1 MAVITVFVFVFS
13 SLSALQVRAAVVG
26 PVIKAVTIDKWEAGP
41 GDDVTVTIDVDELDP
56 GDLQIQVF
64 YRGPDGVAL
73 KNPFAIFN
81 QETGK
86 YEAKFT
92 IGSKDRPGVWK
103 LDQINI
109 WDKKFNSDYLKRD
122 YLPNPEDA
130 DLTVVN
136 PDFDVTPPV
145 VHSVKVDK
153 QKVTE
158 GESITLS
165 VEASDEQSG
174 VLTVSVFYRNGKY
187 GIGGS
192 ADFNPETG
200 KYERVIRIGSP
211 AATPIGTWTLLSVE
225 VEDRNHNRAEF
236 YSVPYSDSFKVL
248 DKNSTAPPPP
258 VVNGVS
264 EVDTMVTG
272 RTEPSTD
279 VTVKIGELEYKDTS
293 DQNGYFS
300 ISIPRQAEGTVIMV
314 TAINLSDK
322 TSPASVIIVTD
333 GTAPDVPTVD
343 AVTDISER
351 ITGKAEKNSTVEVT
365 LGTKLLG
372 STVAE
377 DDGSF
382 IIPLEANQLLFFT
395 GHELSVTATDKA
407 GNRSPAAIV
416 AIGKGLPPSLLT
428 VNEVSDR
435 STEVTG
441 STDSGAFVTV
451 TIGQAAYT
459 TEADSHGIFKVDI
472 PVQKAG
478 TELSVIAS
486 NSSGKATKPVIRY
499 VVDRTAPERPVVN
512 SVSNLSKEV
521 LGKAE
526 PRSTVTI
533 TIGKAI
539 FVTTTGADGWFTA
552 AIPQPKEGI
561 NITVTAKDKAGNV
574 SKAAVVKVLDKIAPA
589 IPKVNAVSNLS
600 KIITG
605 KAEAKSTVTAIIGT
619 SKYTVAADGSGNFS
633 IPIPLKKA
641 GTKISVTAKDVSGNI
656 SSPRLLMVLDK
667 IAPAPPK
674 VKKVYRTSKTVTG
687 TAEKNSIIT
696 VKVGTKTIG
705 TVKTNKSG
713 KFTVKIKPQKRKT
726 KLTIT
731 ATDAAKNKS
740 KPTLVRVY

>member
-1 MAVITVFVFVFS
+1 MVILRRFVAVITVFVFVFS
-13 SLSALQVRAAVVG
+13 SLSGLQARAAVAG
-26 PVIKAVTIDKWEAGP
+26 PVIKAVTIDKLEAGP

-64 YRGPDGVAL
+64 YRGPDGIAL
-73 KNPFAIFN
+73 KDPFAIFN
-81 QETGK
+81 RETGK
-86 YEAKFT
+86 YVAKFT

-109 WDKKFNSDYLKRD
+109 WDKEFNSDYLKRD
-122 YLPNPEDA
+122 HLPNPEHA

-211 AATPIGTWTLLSVE
+211 AATPIGTWTLLSVR
-225 VEDRNHNRAEF
+225 VEDRNHNGAEY
-236 YSVPYSDSFKVL
+236 YSVPYSDSFRVI
-248 DKNSTAPPPP
+248 DKNSTAPTPP

-264 EVDTMVTG
+264 DVDTVVTG
-272 RTEPSTD
+272 KTEPWTN
-279 VTVKIGELEYKDTS
+279 VTAKIGELEYKDTS

-314 TAINLSDK
+314 TATNLSDK

-333 GTAPDVPTVD
+333 GTAPDVPTV
-343 AVTDISER
+343 V
-351 ITGKAEKNSTVEVT
+351 
-365 LGTKLLG
+365 
-372 STVAE
+372 
-377 DDGSF
+377 
-382 IIPLEANQLLFFT
+382 
-395 GHELSVTATDKA
+395 
-407 GNRSPAAIV
+407 
-416 AIGKGLPPSLLT
+416 IGEGLPPSLLT

-478 TELSVIAS
+478 TELSVIAA
-486 NSSGKATKPVIRY
+486 NSSGKATTPVIRY
-499 VVDRTAPERPVVN
+499 VVDQTAPERPVVN
-512 SVSNLSKEV
+512 TVSNLSKEV
-521 LGKAE
+521 RGKAE
-526 PRSTVTI
+526 PGSTVTI
-533 TIGKAI
+533 TIGKAT
-539 FVTTTGADGWFTA
+539 FVTTAGADGWFTA

-561 NITVTAKDKAGNV
+561 NITVTATDNAGNV
-574 SKAAVVKVLDKIAPA
+574 SKAIVLKALDKIAPA

-656 SSPRLLMVLDK
+656 SSSRLLTVLDK

-696 VKVGTKTIG
+696 VMVGTKTIG

-731 ATDAAKNKS
+731 ATDVAKNKS
-740 KPTLVRVY
+740 KPTQVRVY